1 MRYEVGHEMIMYQ
14 HVQSKTLKYF
24 ASQLSLGVTFESHC
38 YIHLP
43 VNNVTL
49 SGQSRS
55 FSLTFAEHQGSCQII
70 FIYSIFETVH

>member
-1 MRYEVGHEMIMYQ
+1 MYQ
-14 HVQSKTLKYF
+14 TLKYF
-24 ASQLSLGVTFESHC
+24 ASQVSLGVTFGSHC
-38 YIHLP
+38 CIHLP

-70 FIYSIFETVH
+70 FIYSILETVQ